1 MDMPFIRQIYIPI
14 GKWPYTD
21 DDTDSDPQCYWHIH
35 VSHIHTYIHCTHIY
49 VLATSKA
56 IYISIWQTRERK
68 KNLSRYI
75 LTYCAV
81 CVVQRNEQTIYL
93 QFHYL
98 FLWNLCGFFFFI
110 SPNIFALPYIS
121 QSLSI
126 SHYERSLPSWCF
138 NKKRNSFFGCS
149 VLAMIGIC
157 VQFCKGIS
165 VAWNDLHCS
174 AKL

>member
-1 MDMPFIRQIYIPI
+1 MIQTATRSAIDIFMFPTY
-14 GKWPYTD
+14 
-21 DDTDSDPQCYWHIH
+21 
-35 VSHIHTYIHCTHIY
+35 IHTYTAHTY
-49 VLATSKA
+49 TYSPQAKRFTF
-56 IYISIWQTRERK
+56 QFDRREREK
-68 KNLSRYI
+68 RI
-75 LTYCAV
+75 FHD
-81 CVVQRNEQTIYL
+81 IYL
-93 QFHYL
+93 HIV
-98 FLWNLCGFFFFI
+98 LCVWFNETNKRFIYNFTICFCGICVDFFFFI